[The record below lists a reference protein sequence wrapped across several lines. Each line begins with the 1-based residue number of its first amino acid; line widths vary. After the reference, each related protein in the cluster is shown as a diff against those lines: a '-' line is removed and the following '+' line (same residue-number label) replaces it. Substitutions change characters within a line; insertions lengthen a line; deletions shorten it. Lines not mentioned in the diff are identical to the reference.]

1 MSIPGLLTAMVTP
14 YQEDLSVDYL
24 RAAQLAEY
32 LCDHGSEAL
41 VVCGT
46 TGESPV
52 LKPEEKLKLFSVV
65 KERVGGR
72 VPV

>member
-52 LKPEEKLKLFSVV
+52 
-65 KERVGGR
+65 
-72 VPV
+72 